1 DGRREG
7 ALRQSRCRSRGRI
20 RKKIVRSGP
29 IREAL
34 WLIFNG
40 VSEDLAF
47 GLDDATRS
55 GWAIIMSEFH
65 GSEFDTN
72 TMTFKEK

>member
-1 DGRREG
+1 M
-7 ALRQSRCRSRGRI
+7 
-20 RKKIVRSGP
+20 RSGP

-72 TMTFKEK
+72 TMTFKEKR